1 MLVGQERCG
10 KTSLAYRFVDRTSFL
25 DDYEPTIVDT
35 YEQEMN
41 MIDPCDGINRVVNL
55 TIQDIG
61 NATLK
66 EKMMADADAV
76 LFCYDIT
83 Q

>member
-1 MLVGQERCG
+1 
-10 KTSLAYRFVDRTSFL
+10 
-25 DDYEPTIVDT
+25 
-35 YEQEMN
+35 
-41 MIDPCDGINRVVNL
+41 MIDPCDGINRIVNL

-61 NATLK
+61 SATLK